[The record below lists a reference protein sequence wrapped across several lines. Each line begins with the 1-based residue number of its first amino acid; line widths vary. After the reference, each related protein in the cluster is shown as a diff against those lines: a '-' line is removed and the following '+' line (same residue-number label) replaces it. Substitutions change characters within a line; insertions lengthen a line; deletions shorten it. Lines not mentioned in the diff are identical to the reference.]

1 MTIHDSPTAFA
12 AGRNGQYM
20 LQPTSDEL
28 QHMRVSALSSDIQR
42 IPKRCV
48 QLNSLVDRHPPPPP
62 KRDFLVTKFS
72 DSKTFEVDNV
82 VYCK

>member
-48 QLNSLVDRHPPPPP
+48 QLNSLVDRQPPQQETFLSLSSQIP
-62 KRDFLVTKFS
+62 KPSR
-72 DSKTFEVDNV
+72 
-82 VYCK
+82 